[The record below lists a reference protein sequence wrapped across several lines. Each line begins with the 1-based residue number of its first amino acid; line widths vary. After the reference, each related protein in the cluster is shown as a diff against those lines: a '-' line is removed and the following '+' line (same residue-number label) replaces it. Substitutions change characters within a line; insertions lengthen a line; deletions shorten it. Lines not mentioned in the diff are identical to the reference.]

1 MTLVDT
7 EVRTDLA
14 GERFVGSTGKD
25 FEVAQSGGDYSLK
38 ERMSTLVDALLAT
51 VADPLWIVSPEL
63 GVTRCNTACA
73 ALQNGGFDPLA
84 PWWRDL
90 AARVHAGRAVTA
102 DARIVVD
109 GVERTFR
116 VTGTPAGSDGAVFL
130 ARDVTDVSRGERED
144 RLELAVTR
152 IFAADKPLEEAL
164 DDTLAFICES
174 DGWDCAVIWLIDPTG
189 LQLEPAAVWSR
200 HDIDTSK
207 FFERV
212 RELRFDRGR
221 GIPGRAWARDDV
233 IWVADLLDESGVVR
247 AEAAARAGLHGAV
260 AVPLRETERIVGV
273 MEVLARAVRPMS
285 EQRRRAL
292 VRAGASLGRLIVRRQ
307 LQELIERK
315 GQEWSLTF
323 DAIELPVFITRM
335 DGTVARLNR
344 AARELAGGEFLD
356 VLGRPIRMA
365 DREPW
370 ITLGD
375 VVEAVRDSRT
385 PCTAQVSVENAHW
398 DLNASWYHSASA
410 DEERV
415 IVAMR
420 DTTEVTLLQESVRQG
435 EQMAAL
441 GELVAGVAHEV
452 RNPIFGMGLTV
463 DALQETLPQ
472 TDEVMEL
479 FGILRIWLD
488 RLNRL
493 MESLLEYGKT
503 WSLDLHEGT
512 IDSVVSGVVE
522 GSRQIAAKSSIAVDA
537 EIEPGLPMLMDTNRL
552 AHAFENLINNA
563 IQHSRPEQ
571 RVFVR
576 VRAADAS
583 TIECEV
589 RDEGPG
595 FEAVDLPRVFQPF
608 FTRRRGGT
616 GLGLSIVQR
625 VVDEHGGT
633 ITARNGDTGG
643 AVLTM
648 RFPMYRR
655 SGAHAE

>member
-1 MTLVDT
+1 
-7 EVRTDLA
+7 
-14 GERFVGSTGKD
+14 
-25 FEVAQSGGDYSLK
+25 
-38 ERMSTLVDALLAT
+38 MSTLVDALFET
-51 VADPLWIVSPEL
+51 VADPLWIVTRHFTV
-63 GVTRCNTACA
+63 GRCNAAFA
-73 ALQNGGFDPLA
+73 ALRGAGLDPLP

-90 AARVHAGRAVTA
+90 AGRVHAGRAVSA
-102 DARIVVD
+102 DARLVVG

-130 ARDVTDVSRGERED
+130 ARDVTDVSRGEHED

-152 IFAADKPLEEAL
+152 IFAADKPLDEAL
-164 DDTLAFICES
+164 DDVLAFICET
-174 DGWDCAVIWLIDPTG
+174 DGWDCAVIWLVDPTG
-189 LQLEPAAVWSR
+189 TLLEPASLWAR
-200 HDIDTSK
+200 RTIDASK
-207 FFERV
+207 FHKRV

-221 GIPGRAWARDDV
+221 GIPGKAWARDDV
-233 IWVADLLDESGVVR
+233 IWVADLLDESGVMR
-247 AEAAARAGLHGAV
+247 GEAAAHAGLHGAV
-260 AVPLRETERIVGV
+260 AVPLRETERVVGV
-273 MEVLARAVRPMS
+273 LEVLARAVRPMS

-335 DGTVARLNR
+335 DGTIARLNR
-344 AARELAGGEFLD
+344 AARDLAGGSQFLD

-365 DREPW
+365 GHEPW
-370 ITLGD
+370 ITLGELVD
-375 VVEAVRDSRT
+375 AVRDSRT
-385 PCTAQVSVENAHW
+385 PCTAQITVAQTHW
-398 DLNASWYHSASA
+398 DLTASWYRSAS
-410 DEERV
+410 DEEERI
-415 IVAMR
+415 IVVMR
-420 DTTEVTLLQESVRQG
+420 DTTEVTRLQESVRRG
-435 EQMAAL
+435 EQLAAL

-463 DALQETLPQ
+463 DALHETLPN
-472 TDEVMEL
+472 DPEIMEL

-503 WSLDLHEGT
+503 WSLDLREGT
-512 IDSVVSGVVE
+512 LDSVVTGVVD
-522 GSRQIAAKSSIAVDA
+522 GCRQIAAQSSIGVEA
-537 EIEPGLPMLMDTNRL
+537 EIERGLPMLMDAARL
-552 AHAFENLINNA
+552 SHAFENLINNA
-563 IQHSRPEQ
+563 IQHSRPTQ
-571 RVFVR
+571 RVRVR
-576 VRAADAS
+576 VRAADPS

-595 FEAVDLPRVFQPF
+595 FDAVDLPKVFQPF

-633 ITARNGDTGG
+633 IAARNGDTGG

-655 SGAHAE
+655 SGSNAE